1 MRGARPSSPSG
12 TSALKEKMEAEE
24 LMRKAEK
31 DQSKPD
37 ESSVTDIK
45 GWEGHNQKC

>member
-1 MRGARPSSPSG
+1 MRGARPRSPSG
-12 TSALKEKMEAEE
+12 TSALKEKVETE
-24 LMRKAEK
+24 AEK

-37 ESSVTDIK
+37 KSRVTDMK